1 MINVLNN
8 VIKRDGSSVPFD
20 KKKIAMAIFKAMLSV
35 KTGSMEEANKLAD
48 YVTKELEGMGKEP
61 TVETI
66 QDTVENVLMTH
77 KINGTSYIS
86 VAKAYIL
93 YREKRNTVRQEKEF
107 LGVKDD
113 LKLSVNAVKVLEAR
127 YLFKDSDGKIIETP
141 RQMFHRVAVH
151 LGIIQGLYD
160 YISYRKTGKLP
171 ENGTVYSGITKTQ
184 DEELRRAF
192 NELRQEK
199 SVDGTYE
206 EFLDF
211 MQTKKTMVNYWID
224 KFETMMTK
232 LEYVP
237 NSPTLMNA
245 GGPLGQ
251 LSACFVLPVDDS
263 IDSIFD
269 TLKATAEIHKSGGGT
284 GFSFTRLRASDDIV
298 ASTKGVASGPVSFMR
313 IFDVTTDVI
322 KQGGKRRGA
331 NMGILNYNHPNI
343 MDFITSKDAEN
354 KILSNFN
361 ISVGVNDEFFEK
373 LDNDDNIDLINPRDG
388 KVMNRVKASTLWN
401 SIINHAWTTGDP
413 GMIFLDEINKKN
425 PVKNIG
431 YIEST
436 NPCVTG
442 DTRIYTSEGIKTAK
456 QLYDEGESLN
466 VKIDGR
472 FGGSFKQ
479 SSNVI
484 YTGFRDVYRITT
496 SEGFDISVTGDHKI
510 YSEERGWTEALK
522 LKKGE
527 KIRILNEGGSFG
539 SHGSLEKGRVLGWL
553 VGDGHINR
561 GNNNDRAV
569 LSFYDED
576 RSFAPQFEN
585 YVNNIVRPSTNNR
598 DYHIGMVNIESRNC
612 ITIASERLKEFASE
626 YDLIN
631 EKLKIPDTVFA
642 GTMEMQKGFLQ
653 ALFEAD
659 GTVLKAGKSRY
670 AVRLGSISL
679 DLLKQVQT
687 LLLNFGIYSTIYQS
701 RKKAGIKMLPDSSR
715 NMRLYTVQDF
725 HELNISGKD
734 LISYANLIGFI
745 SDRKN
750 TKLNEIVQSYTR
762 GPYKTSFT
770 ARINSI
776 EYSGKSDVYDLVEPS
791 THSFIANGIV
801 VHNCGEQP
809 LLPYESCNLGSIN
822 LAKFVENGTFNYDR
836 YRDTIDVATR
846 FLENVVDANK
856 FPVESIK
863 NMTRKTRKI
872 GLGIMGFADALIMLG
887 IPYNSNEALE
897 FGEKVMK
904 TLNDESHLESQRLA
918 GERGVFPGWYGS
930 EYEEKGIKMRNST
943 TTTIAPT
950 GTISIIAG
958 CSSSI
963 EPLFALAFVRHV
975 LNGQE
980 LLEVNP
986 LLEDALKSRNLFSQ
1000 EIMEKIAETGK
1011 LGNLDL
1017 PEDIK
1022 KLFVTAQEIDPDWH
1036 VLMQA
1041 TFQKYCDS
1049 GVSKTINLPFE
1060 ATPDDIAK
1068 SYRLAKELHCKGI
1081 TVYRDRSKSQQVL
1094 YAGTGQKK
1102 SDEEKKIDLTMKMPD
1117 KLLKLD
1123 ATFDPAC
1130 PTGKCDL

>member
-35 KTGSMEEANKLAD
+35 KAGSMEEANKLAD
-48 YVTKELEGMGKEP
+48 IVTKELEKGNTEP
-61 TVETI
+61 TVELI

-77 KINGTSYIS
+77 KINGVSYIS

-93 YREKRNTVRQEKEF
+93 YREKRNTIRQEKEF
-107 LGVKDD
+107 IGVKDD

-127 YLFKDSDGKIIETP
+127 YLFKDSEGKIIETP

-160 YISYRKTGKLP
+160 YISYRKTGKLN
-171 ENGTVYSGITKTQ
+171 EKGTVYSGITKTQ
-184 DEELRRAF
+184 EEELKRAF
-192 NELRQEK
+192 NELKKEK
-199 SVDGTYE
+199 TLDGSYD
-206 EFLDF
+206 EFIDF
-211 MQTKKTMVNYWID
+211 LQTKKTMVNYWID
-224 KFETMMTK
+224 RFENMMTR

-269 TLKATAEIHKSGGGT
+269 ALKATAEIHKSGGGT
-284 GFSFTRLRASDDIV
+284 GFSFSRLRASDDIV

-343 MDFITSKDAEN
+343 MDFINSKDSEN

-373 LDNDDNIDLINPRDG
+373 LDNDDYIDLINPRDG
-388 KVMNRVKASTLWN
+388 RVTGRVKASTLWN
-401 SIINHAWTTGDP
+401 SIVNHAWTTGDP

-431 YIEST
+431 NIEST

-442 DTRIYTSEGIKTAK
+442 DTKIYTAKGIKTAK
-456 QLYDEGESLN
+456 ELYEEGEPLY

-484 YTGFRDVYRITT
+484 YTGYKDVYRITT
-496 SEGFDISVTGDHKI
+496 SEGFDITVTGDHKI
-510 YSEERGWTEALK
+510 YSEERGWVEALN

-539 SHGSLEKGRVLGWL
+539 SHGNIEEGRVLGWL
-553 VGDGHINR
+553 VGDGQINK
-561 GNNNDRAV
+561 GGNNDRAV
-569 LSFYDED
+569 LSFYDQD
-576 RSFAPQFEN
+576 NSLAPQFEN
-585 YVNNIVRPSTNNR
+585 YVNNIIRPSTNNR
-598 DYHIGMVNIESRNC
+598 DYHVGMVNIESRNC
-612 ITIASERLKEFASE
+612 ITIASERLKEFAAA
-626 YDLIN
+626 YDLID
-631 EKLKIPDTVFA
+631 EKLKVPDKVFT

-679 DLLKQVQT
+679 NLLKQVQA
-687 LLLNFGIYSTIYQS
+687 LLLNFGIYSSVYES
-701 RKKAGIKMLPDSSR
+701 RKKAGIKMLPDSGR
-715 NMRLYTVQDF
+715 NMRVYTVQDF
-725 HELNISGKD
+725 HELNIPGEN
-734 LISYANLIGFI
+734 LIRYTNLIGFI
-745 SDRKN
+745 SERKN
-750 TKLNEIVQSYTR
+750 ARLNEIIKSYTP

-770 ARINSI
+770 ARINKI
-776 EYSGKSDVYDLVEPS
+776 EYSGKSDVYDLVEPY
-791 THSFIANGIV
+791 THSFVANGVV

-822 LAKFVENGTFNYDR
+822 LAKFVENGTFNYER
-836 YRDTIDVATR
+836 YKDTIAVATR

-897 FGEKVMK
+897 FGEHVMK
-904 TLNDESHLESQRLA
+904 TLNDESHRESQRLA
-918 GERGVFPGWYGS
+918 EERGVFPGWYGS

-986 LLEDALKSRNLFSQ
+986 LLEDVLKSRNLWTQ
-1000 EIMEKIAETGK
+1000 ELMEKIAETGK

-1017 PEDIK
+1017 PEDVK
-1022 KLFVTAQEIDPDWH
+1022 KLFITAQEIDPDWH

-1041 TFQKYCDS
+1041 TFQRYCDS
-1049 GVSKTINLPFE
+1049 GVSKTINLPYE
-1060 ATPDDIAK
+1060 ATPEDIAK

-1081 TVYRDRSKSQQVL
+1081 TVYRDRSKTQQVL
-1094 YAGTGQKK
+1094 YTGTNQKK

>member
-1 MINVLNN
+1 MNKVLNT

-35 KTGSMEEANKLAD
+35 KIGSMEEANKLAD
-48 YVTKELEGMGKEP
+48 YVAQELETSSEVP
-61 TVETI
+61 TVELI
-66 QDTVENVLMTH
+66 QDTVEKVLMTRR
-77 KINGTSYIS
+77 INDVSYIAA
-86 VAKAYIL
+86 AKAYIL
-93 YREKRNTVRQEKEF
+93 YREKRNTIRQEKEF
-107 LGVKDD
+107 IGVKDD
-113 LKLSVNAVKVLEAR
+113 LKLSLNAVKVLEAR
-127 YLFKDSDGKIIETP
+127 YLFKDSEGKIIETP
-141 RQMFHRVAVH
+141 KQMFHRVAVH
-151 LGIIQGLYD
+151 LGIIQGIYD
-160 YISYRKTGKLP
+160 YISYRKTGKLN
-171 ENGTVYSGITKTQ
+171 EKGTVYTGITKTQ
-184 DEELRRAF
+184 DEELQRAF
-192 NELRQEK
+192 NELKKEK
-199 SVDGTYE
+199 AIDGTYT
-206 EFLDF
+206 EFIDF
-211 MQTKKTMVNYWID
+211 IKTKKNMINYWIE
-224 KFETMMTK
+224 KFENMMIK

-284 GFSFTRLRASDDIV
+284 GFSFSRLRASDDIV

-343 MDFITSKDAEN
+343 MDFINSKDVEN

-373 LDNDDNIDLINPRDG
+373 LDNDENVDLINPRDG
-388 KVMNRVKASTLWN
+388 KVTGRVKATTLWN
-401 SIINHAWTTGDP
+401 SIIDHAWLTADP

-436 NPCVTG
+436 NPC
-442 DTRIYTSEGIKTAK
+442 
-456 QLYDEGESLN
+456 
-466 VKIDGR
+466 
-472 FGGSFKQ
+472 
-479 SSNVI
+479 
-484 YTGFRDVYRITT
+484 
-496 SEGFDISVTGDHKI
+496 
-510 YSEERGWTEALK
+510 
-522 LKKGE
+522 
-527 KIRILNEGGSFG
+527 
-539 SHGSLEKGRVLGWL
+539 
-553 VGDGHINR
+553 
-561 GNNNDRAV
+561 
-569 LSFYDED
+569 
-576 RSFAPQFEN
+576 
-585 YVNNIVRPSTNNR
+585 
-598 DYHIGMVNIESRNC
+598 
-612 ITIASERLKEFASE
+612 
-626 YDLIN
+626 
-631 EKLKIPDTVFA
+631 
-642 GTMEMQKGFLQ
+642 
-653 ALFEAD
+653 
-659 GTVLKAGKSRY
+659 
-670 AVRLGSISL
+670 
-679 DLLKQVQT
+679 
-687 LLLNFGIYSTIYQS
+687 
-701 RKKAGIKMLPDSSR
+701 
-715 NMRLYTVQDF
+715 
-725 HELNISGKD
+725 
-734 LISYANLIGFI
+734 
-745 SDRKN
+745 
-750 TKLNEIVQSYTR
+750 
-762 GPYKTSFT
+762 
-770 ARINSI
+770 
-776 EYSGKSDVYDLVEPS
+776 
-791 THSFIANGIV
+791 
-801 VHNCGEQP
+801 GEQP

-822 LAKFVENGTFNYDR
+822 LAKFVEDGKFNYER
-836 YRDTIDVATR
+836 YKETIDVATR

-897 FGEKVMK
+897 FAENVMK
-904 TLNDESHLESQRLA
+904 TLNDESHMESQKLA
-918 GERGVFPGWYGS
+918 AERGVFPGWYGS

-986 LLEDALKSRNLFSQ
+986 LLENALKSRNLWTQ
-1000 EIMEKIAETGK
+1000 ELMEKIAETGK

-1017 PEDIK
+1017 PEDVK
-1022 KLFVTAQEIDPDWH
+1022 NLFITAQEIDPDWH

-1049 GVSKTINLPFE
+1049 GVSKTINLPFD
-1060 ATPDDIAK
+1060 ATREDIAK

-1094 YAGTGQKK
+1094 YAGTNQKK
-1102 SDEEKKIDLTMKMPD
+1102 SDEEHKIDLTMKMPD
-1117 KLLKLD
+1117 KLLKLG

>member
-1 MINVLNN
+1 MINVLDK

-35 KTGSMEEANKLAD
+35 KTGSMGEANKLAD
-48 YVTKELEGMGKEP
+48 YVTKDLEKTGKEP
-61 TVETI
+61 TVEVI

-77 KINGTSYIS
+77 KINGISYIS

-127 YLFKDSDGKIIETP
+127 YLFKDSEGKIIETP
-141 RQMFHRVAVH
+141 KQMFHRVAVH

-160 YISYRKTGKLP
+160 YITYRKTGKVP
-171 ENGTVYSGITKTQ
+171 EKGTVYTGITKTQ

-192 NELRQEK
+192 SELKQEK
-199 SVDGTYE
+199 SLDGTYE

-211 MQTKKTMVNYWID
+211 IQTKKTMVNYWID
-224 KFETMMTK
+224 RFETMMTN

-343 MDFITSKDAEN
+343 MDFITSKDSEN

-361 ISVGVNDEFFEK
+361 ISVGVDDEFFEK

-388 KVMNRVKASTLWN
+388 KVMNRIKASTLWN
-401 SIINHAWTTGDP
+401 SIVNHAWTTGDP

-431 YIEST
+431 YIAST
-436 NPCVTG
+436 NP
-442 DTRIYTSEGIKTAK
+442 
-456 QLYDEGESLN
+456 
-466 VKIDGR
+466 
-472 FGGSFKQ
+472 
-479 SSNVI
+479 
-484 YTGFRDVYRITT
+484 
-496 SEGFDISVTGDHKI
+496 
-510 YSEERGWTEALK
+510 
-522 LKKGE
+522 
-527 KIRILNEGGSFG
+527 
-539 SHGSLEKGRVLGWL
+539 
-553 VGDGHINR
+553 
-561 GNNNDRAV
+561 
-569 LSFYDED
+569 
-576 RSFAPQFEN
+576 
-585 YVNNIVRPSTNNR
+585 
-598 DYHIGMVNIESRNC
+598 
-612 ITIASERLKEFASE
+612 
-626 YDLIN
+626 
-631 EKLKIPDTVFA
+631 
-642 GTMEMQKGFLQ
+642 
-653 ALFEAD
+653 
-659 GTVLKAGKSRY
+659 
-670 AVRLGSISL
+670 
-679 DLLKQVQT
+679 
-687 LLLNFGIYSTIYQS
+687 
-701 RKKAGIKMLPDSSR
+701 
-715 NMRLYTVQDF
+715 
-725 HELNISGKD
+725 
-734 LISYANLIGFI
+734 
-745 SDRKN
+745 
-750 TKLNEIVQSYTR
+750 
-762 GPYKTSFT
+762 
-770 ARINSI
+770 
-776 EYSGKSDVYDLVEPS
+776 
-791 THSFIANGIV
+791 
-801 VHNCGEQP
+801 CGEQP

-822 LAKFVENGTFNYDR
+822 LAKFVENGKFNYDR

-863 NMTRKTRKI
+863 NMTRRTRKI

-904 TLNDESHLESQRLA
+904 TLNDESHLESQKLA

-1000 EIMEKIAETGK
+1000 VIMEKIAETGK

-1017 PEDIK
+1017 PDDIK

-1117 KLLKLD
+1117 KLLKLG

>member
-1 MINVLNN
+1 MINVLNS
-8 VIKRDGSSVPFD
+8 VTKRDGSRVPFD
-20 KKKIAMAIFKAMLSV
+20 KKKIAMAIYKAMLSV
-35 KTGSMEEANKLAD
+35 KTGSMEEANKFAD
-48 YVTKELEGMGKEP
+48 YITKELEKGNEEP
-61 TVETI
+61 TVELI
-66 QDTVENVLMTH
+66 QDAVENTLMVH
-77 KINGTSYIS
+77 KINGVSYVS

-113 LKLSVNAVKVLEAR
+113 LKLSVNAIKVLEAR
-127 YLFKDSDGKIIETP
+127 YLFKDSEGKIIETP
-141 RQMFHRVAVH
+141 KQMFHRVAVH

-160 YISYRKTGKLP
+160 YISYKETGKINN
-171 ENGTVYSGITKTQ
+171 NGTVYSGITKTQ
-184 DEELRRAF
+184 DEELRRGF
-192 NELRQEK
+192 NELKKEK
-199 SVDGTYE
+199 KVDGSYE
-206 EFLDF
+206 DFLDF
-211 MQTKKTMVNYWID
+211 IETKKTMVNYWIN
-224 KFETMMTK
+224 KFENMMTS

-284 GFSFTRLRASDDIV
+284 GFSFSRLRASDDIV

-343 MDFITSKDAEN
+343 MDFINSKDSEN

-373 LDNDDNIDLINPRDG
+373 LDSDENIDLINPRDK
-388 KVMNRVKASTLWN
+388 KVMGKIKASTLWN
-401 SIINHAWTTGDP
+401 SIVNHAWTTGDP
-413 GMIFLDEINKKN
+413 GMIFLDEINRKN

-431 YIEST
+431 DIEST

-456 QLYDEGESLN
+456 QLYDEGNPLN
-466 VKIDGR
+466 IKVDGR
-472 FGGSFKQ
+472 FGGKFRR

-484 YTGFRDVYRITT
+484 YTGFKDAYRLTT
-496 SEGFDISVTGDHKI
+496 KEGFEIKVTGDHRI
-510 YSEERGWTEALK
+510 YSEERGWIEASK
-522 LKKGE
+522 LKTGE
-527 KIRILNEGGSFG
+527 KIRILNESGSFG
-539 SHGSLEKGRVLGWL
+539 PYGSMEEGRVLGWL
-553 VGDGHINR
+553 VGDGHINN

-569 LSFYDED
+569 LSFYDQD
-576 RSFAPQFEN
+576 RVFAKDFEG
-585 YVNNIVRPSTNNR
+585 YVNNIIRPSTNNR
-598 DYHIGMVNIESRNC
+598 DYPVSMVNIESRNC
-612 ITIASERLKEFASE
+612 ITIASERLKEFAVG
-626 YDLIN
+626 YDLVE
-631 EKLKIPDTVFA
+631 EKLQVSDKVFE
-642 GTMEMQKGFLQ
+642 GSMEMQKGFLQ

-659 GTVLKAGKSRY
+659 GAVLSSGKSRY
-670 AVRLGSISL
+670 AVRLGSISIS
-679 DLLKQVQT
+679 LLKQVQM
-687 LLLNFGIYSTIYQS
+687 LLLNFGIFSRIYTN
-701 RKKAGIKMLPDSSR
+701 RKKTGIKMLPDSKR
-715 NMRLYTVQDF
+715 KMRLYTTQDF
-725 HELNISGKD
+725 HELNISGIN
-734 LISYANLIGFI
+734 LINYGKSIGFI
-745 SDRKN
+745 SERKN
-750 TKLNEIVQSYTR
+750 TKLNDIVNSYKK
-762 GPYKTSFT
+762 GPYAALWT
-770 ARINSI
+770 ARVSSI
-776 EYSGKSDVYDLVEPS
+776 EYIGKDDVYDLVEPS
-791 THSFIANGIV
+791 THSFVANGIV

-822 LAKFVENGTFNYDR
+822 LSKFVENSTFNYDK
-836 YRDTIDVATR
+836 YKETIRIATR

-872 GLGIMGFADALIMLG
+872 GLGLMGFADALIMLG

-897 FGEKVMK
+897 FGEHVMK

-918 GERGVFPGWYGS
+918 EERGVFPGWYGS

-950 GTISIIAG
+950 GTISIISG

-986 LLEDALKSRNLFSQ
+986 LLEDVLKSRKLWNQ
-1000 EIMEKIAETGK
+1000 ELMEKIAETGK

-1036 VLMQA
+1036 VIMQA

-1060 ATPDDIAK
+1060 ATPEDIEK

-1081 TVYRDRSKSQQVL
+1081 TVYRDRSKTQQVL
-1094 YAGTGQKK
+1094 YAGNGQKK

>member
-8 VIKRDGSSVPFD
+8 VIKRDGSTVPFD

-48 YVTKELEGMGKEP
+48 YVTKELETMGKEP

-77 KINGTSYIS
+77 KIGGVSYIS

-107 LGVKDD
+107 LGVNDD

-127 YLFKDSDGKIIETP
+127 YLFKDSEGKIIETP
-141 RQMFHRVAVH
+141 KQMFHRVAVH

-160 YISYRKTGKLP
+160 YISYRKTGKVP
-171 ENGTVYSGITKTQ
+171 EKGTLYSGITKTQ

-192 NELRQEK
+192 SELKQEK
-199 SVDGTYE
+199 SLDGTYE
-206 EFLDF
+206 EFMDF

-224 KFETMMTK
+224 KFETMMTN

-361 ISVGVNDEFFEK
+361 ISVGVDDEFFEK

-388 KVMNRVKASTLWN
+388 KVMNRIKASTLWN
-401 SIINHAWTTGDP
+401 SIVNHAWTTGDP

-436 NPCVTG
+436 NPC
-442 DTRIYTSEGIKTAK
+442 
-456 QLYDEGESLN
+456 
-466 VKIDGR
+466 
-472 FGGSFKQ
+472 
-479 SSNVI
+479 
-484 YTGFRDVYRITT
+484 
-496 SEGFDISVTGDHKI
+496 
-510 YSEERGWTEALK
+510 
-522 LKKGE
+522 
-527 KIRILNEGGSFG
+527 
-539 SHGSLEKGRVLGWL
+539 
-553 VGDGHINR
+553 
-561 GNNNDRAV
+561 
-569 LSFYDED
+569 
-576 RSFAPQFEN
+576 
-585 YVNNIVRPSTNNR
+585 
-598 DYHIGMVNIESRNC
+598 
-612 ITIASERLKEFASE
+612 
-626 YDLIN
+626 
-631 EKLKIPDTVFA
+631 
-642 GTMEMQKGFLQ
+642 
-653 ALFEAD
+653 
-659 GTVLKAGKSRY
+659 
-670 AVRLGSISL
+670 
-679 DLLKQVQT
+679 
-687 LLLNFGIYSTIYQS
+687 
-701 RKKAGIKMLPDSSR
+701 
-715 NMRLYTVQDF
+715 
-725 HELNISGKD
+725 
-734 LISYANLIGFI
+734 
-745 SDRKN
+745 
-750 TKLNEIVQSYTR
+750 
-762 GPYKTSFT
+762 
-770 ARINSI
+770 
-776 EYSGKSDVYDLVEPS
+776 
-791 THSFIANGIV
+791 
-801 VHNCGEQP
+801 GEQP

-836 YRDTIDVATR
+836 YRGTIDVATR

-863 NMTRKTRKI
+863 NMTRRTRKI

-904 TLNDESHLESQRLA
+904 TLNDESHLESQKLA
-918 GERGVFPGWYGS
+918 RERGVFPGWYGS
-930 EYEEKGIKMRNST
+930 EYEERGIKMRNST

-1000 EIMEKIAETGK
+1000 AIMEKIAETGK